1 MVAETIKLICGT
13 GQLLTNK
20 VLICDAFNGVTEVL
34 NVKKNQKCS
43 VCQNI
48 NSL

>member
-20 VLICDAFNGVTEVL
+20 LLICDALTGATEVL
-34 NVKKNQKCS
+34 NIKKNKTCIA
-43 VCQNI
+43 CQ
-48 NSL
+48 LVR